1 VTSDDGAAAAAGAAL
16 VDRADGGPGPLAL
29 RDVPEHW
36 PVTASAEL
44 ARGSLI
50 RVRNDTVQ
58 MPGGTAARREV
69 VEHPGAVAIV
79 ALDDA
84 SRLLMVRQY
93 RHPTGHLL
101 WEIPAGLRDVSGEPP
116 QQTAARELGE
126 ETGYRAGRWHLLADI
141 YSSPGFSNERIA
153 IFLATDLAPLPAGQL
168 DFVREHEEATMAVA
182 WVPLT
187 DAVAAVQAG
196 DLHNGVTALGILS
209 AYAALGRAGGTLSPA
224 GRPAG

>member
-1 VTSDDGAAAAAGAAL
+1 VTGDGVAAAGPAL
-16 VDRADGGPGPLAL
+16 VARADAGPGPLPL
-29 RDVPEHW
+29 RDKPESW

-58 MPGGTAARREV
+58 MPGGTTAGREV

-93 RHPTGHLL
+93 RHPTGHL
-101 WEIPAGLRDVSGEPP
+101 A
-116 QQTAARELGE
+116 E
-126 ETGYRAGRWHLLADI
+126 ETGYRAARWHQLADI
-141 YSSPGFSNERIA
+141 YSSPGFSNERIV
-153 IFLATDLAPLPAGQL
+153 IFLATELEPLPAGQL
-168 DFVREHEEATMAVA
+168 NFVREHEEASMAVA
-182 WVPLT
+182 WVPL
-187 DAVAAVQAG
+187 AAAIAAVQAG

-209 AYAALGRAGGTLSPA
+209 AYAALGHAEGMLPRASQPGG
-224 GRPAG
+224 

>member
-1 VTSDDGAAAAAGAAL
+1 VTSDDGAVAPALAAL
-16 VDRADGGPGPLAL
+16 VARADGGPGPLAL
-29 RDVPEHW
+29 RDVPERW

-58 MPGGTAARREV
+58 MPGGTTAGREV

-84 SRLLMVRQY
+84 SALLMVRQY

-126 ETGYRAGRWHLLADI
+126 ETGYRAGHWHQLADI
-141 YSSPGFSNERIA
+141 YSSPGFSNERIV
-153 IFLATDLAPLPAGQL
+153 IFLATDLSPLPAGQQG
-168 DFVREHEEATMAVA
+168 FVREHEEASMAVA
-182 WVPLT
+182 WVPLAE
-187 DAVAAVQAG
+187 AVAAVQAG

-209 AYAALGRAGGTLSPA
+209 AYAALGLAGGALPRAGWPEG
-224 GRPAG
+224 